1 MSSSDATLYLT
12 LMPHRSLGRTGITV
26 LLLILAALCILP
38 AAIFYSMG
46 AWPVTAFLGADVLLI
61 LAAFWWNFRA
71 ARASEIIVLTADR
84 LTVRRVQPSGRQQV
98 IEMNPYWAKLHI
110 NETEDGVQ
118 SITVSSEKKSV
129 KVGQFLPP
137 EEKDQVASLLKDGLR
152 KHSHFPV

>member
-1 MSSSDATLYLT
+1 
-12 LMPHRSLGRTGITV
+12 
-26 LLLILAALCILP
+26 
-38 AAIFYSMG
+38 MG

-137 EEKDQVASLLKDGLR
+137 EEKDQVASLLKGGLR